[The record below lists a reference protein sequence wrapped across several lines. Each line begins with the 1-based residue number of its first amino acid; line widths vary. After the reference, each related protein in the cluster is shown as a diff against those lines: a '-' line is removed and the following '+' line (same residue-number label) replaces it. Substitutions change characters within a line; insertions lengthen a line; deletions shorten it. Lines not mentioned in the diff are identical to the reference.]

1 MRDPKD
7 YAGLVAAWQFIDE
20 TGCEHIRT
28 SRLAS
33 EGIAERN
40 PGWPV
45 RRLYDEAVVSDL
57 TARLAEA
64 EKALGPFAEF
74 GRDNT
79 NADGWMSNIHREA
92 ISTWFGPSDFRRA
105 ALTSG
110 GGE

>member
-7 YAGLVAAWQFIDE
+7 YAGLVERLCREAEAF
-20 TGCEHIRT
+20 
-28 SRLAS
+28 RLAAKHADAFN
-33 EGIAERN
+33 AEELAAD
-40 PGWPV
+40 GDF
-45 RRLYDEAVVSDL
+45 LDLAAAAISGL